1 MKRTHRINKIDK
13 DIIILD
19 DNSVYRADIM
29 SGSKL
34 TFWNATL
41 DKVDVESSGF
51 SVTITNTNRNETI
64 KASKIS

>member
-1 MKRTHRINKIDK
+1 MKRKHRISKIDK

-34 TFWNATL
+34 MFWSAIM
-41 DKVDVESSGF
+41 DEVEVESSGL
-51 SVTITNTNRNETI
+51 SVSITNLKRNETI
-64 KASKIS
+64 KASKVS